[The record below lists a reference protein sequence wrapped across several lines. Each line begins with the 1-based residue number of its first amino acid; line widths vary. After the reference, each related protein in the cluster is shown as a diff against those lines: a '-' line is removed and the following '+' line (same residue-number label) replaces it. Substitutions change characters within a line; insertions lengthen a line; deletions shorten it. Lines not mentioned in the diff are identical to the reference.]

1 MAYGICY
8 TRSSSV
14 KKYEANQL
22 GEIPSYVTVYTVGYP
37 STAYYTNCAYI
48 DFDLTEYSPTY
59 YGKYEGFVEGTA
71 RYYTS
76 ASIGEDALNAIYD
89 LLLMSYTPPE
99 GYILDDHGKYSYEV
113 NAYSYYC
120 NYDIKYGNVINTI
133 NTEPDECPLSFN
145 YRLEYKY
152 LMFGVVSMKPF
163 ILNNYEID
171 NMVDENTYGKD
182 LYRIDLSKSD
192 KFIIDETVV
201 LDSNYAD
208 NYKSNAINFIFY
220 DGTIDNTGYQIT
232 NRSVYIVTNTGRYQ
246 VGESSLHFKLFS
258 GSSSNEVGFIRSDYG
273 LYYEITCNK
282 IGDNFLLPDNIK
294 NINGGYIPNFSVKC
308 IHSEFTLVNN
318 DYSRNCE
325 SNIYFENKYN

>member
-1 MAYGICY
+1 MASGICY
-8 TRSSSV
+8 TRSSNT

-71 RYYTS
+71 LYYTS
-76 ASIGEDALNAIYD
+76 ALIGDDAVNAIFD
-89 LLLMSYTPPE
+89 LLSYTPPE
-99 GYILDDHGKYSYEV
+99 GYILDDNGKYSYEV
-113 NAYSYYC
+113 YACSYYC

-133 NTEPDECPLSFN
+133 NTEPEEYYLPFN
-145 YRLEYKY
+145 YRLENKY
-152 LMFGVVSMKPF
+152 LMFGVESMKPF
-163 ILNNYEID
+163 ILNNNEID
-171 NMVDENTYGKD
+171 NKLSEGVYGKD
-182 LYRIDLSKSD
+182 LYLIDLSKSD

-208 NYKSNAINFIFY
+208 NYKSNGIDFTFY
-220 DGTIDNTGYQIT
+220 NGTIDNTGWEIT
-232 NRSVYIVTNTGRYQ
+232 NRSIYIVTNAGRYQ
-246 VGESSLHFKLFS
+246 VDSEASLYFKLFS
-258 GSSSNEVGFIRSDYG
+258 GNSSNEVGFIRSDYG
-273 LYYEITCNK
+273 LYYEIMCNK
-282 IGDNFLLPDNIK
+282 IGDNFLLSDNIK
-294 NINGGYIPNFSVKC
+294 DITGTYIPNFSVKC

-325 SNIYFENKYN
+325 SNIYFKNKYIN